1 MDGVNPYEGLNY
13 NAVYET
19 DADQGVEVQDFL
31 DMMVAQLANQDFM
44 NPVDDTEYLSQM
56 ATFATMQQ
64 MQELA
69 EYQQYT
75 YTTNLIGKEVTVAKY
90 GIGGNVEQD
99 SGIVEKITLF
109 DNEYLVYVNG
119 NSYGLNQIM
128 ELRAGTGTTEL
139 PLDASGLSLYN
150 GTVTSG
156 TASFDWIP
164 AESEITSQDE
174 LSYTVYY
181 SQKEEMDTVSEVKN
195 NGTIYGETDRKNL
208 TSEHILGLAANTTY
222 YINVLVRDSEGNESV
237 YKKSKITTDEA

>member
-1 MDGVNPYEGLNY
+1 MDGINPYEGLNY

-19 DADQGVEVQDFL
+19 DSDQSVEVQDFL

-99 SGIVEKITLF
+99 SGIVEKITLY
-109 DNEYLVYVNG
+109 DNEYMVFVNG
-119 NSYGLNQIM
+119 NSYALNQIM
-128 ELRAGTGTTEL
+128 ELRAGSETAQI
-139 PLDASGLSLYN
+139 PLDASELSIYSR
-150 GTVTSG
+150 TVTSG
-156 TASFDWIP
+156 TTSFDWTP
-164 AESEITSQDE
+164 PQSEITAQEE
-174 LSYTVYY
+174 LTYTVYY
-181 SQKEEMDTVSEVKN
+181 SENEAMDTVSEVKN

-222 YINVLVRDSEGNESV
+222 YINVLVSDSEGNESV
-237 YKKSKITTDEA
+237 YKKAKVTTDAN